1 MSGQTFLPLGLM
13 TDPFKDYVRR
23 ATKSLVNHFLDM
35 GVPTDDILPAMDEEL
50 DFFETVVFDVIKD
63 AG

>member
-1 MSGQTFLPLGLM
+1 M